1 MHILPQPSDL
11 DIENV
16 VEANWNKSWAVL
28 KATTDTEVTPE
39 MLATLAENGQGSLH
53 FSDGSF
59 RELSSSQ
66 TKSTVRQFCAREN
79 LDGTLKISFGNAT
92 GSSVDAWTRAFPGAT
107 VKLNYFLS
115 TGPAKGL
122 RPHYDDHH
130 VFAVQL
136 LGEKSWGLGP
146 KIVVATP
153 EATSFY
159 PKQDPPVETVVQT
172 KRGDVLYIP
181 PGGWHGAETEV
192 WSVHAT
198 IGIYPPTHAEYL
210 RQLIAERASSDVVL
224 RSELPPVILEGSTAV
239 RFNAPSLA
247 TARQLAERTARV
259 SASSRSQLASRLKL
273 AYKAEMTDAVERVT
287 ESIWQEASTYNP
299 VALYLRGSTARSNVS
314 GIQPWDIDLVLVTRQ
329 AIPENAIRSTR
340 EGLPGVELDLKYIT
354 VRDLISAERELPVRL
369 LLRSEGVLLLGRDI
383 VCELPTVTPSP
394 RMAAAIASRQVDACR
409 VNDTILDHASGDTMM
424 IRRCAKAALRLATP
438 LIMRELGRL
447 ERDPVVCGW
456 FIAARYPDIHAASE
470 YLVACVRGENVS
482 STTTKEAARQLLNR
496 LQEDL
501 FETEV
506 NASGQ

>member
-16 VEANWNKSWAVL
+16 VEAHWNKSWAML
-28 KATTDTEVTPE
+28 KATANVEVTPE
-39 MLATLAENGQGSLH
+39 MLETLAENGQGSLH

-59 RELSSSQ
+59 KELSSDQ
-66 TKSTVRQFCAREN
+66 TRAMVHQFCAREN
-79 LDGTLKISFGNAT
+79 LEGTLKIAFGNASD
-92 GSSVDAWTRAFPGAT
+92 GSLDAWTRVFPGAT

-153 EATSFY
+153 EAASFY

-224 RSELPPVILEGSTAV
+224 RSELLPVIRKGDSTV
-239 RFNAPSLA
+239 RFGAPSLA
-247 TARQLAERTARV
+247 TAKQLAERAARV
-259 SASSRSQLASRLKL
+259 SVGNRSQLASRLQL
-273 AYKAEMTDAVERVT
+273 VCKAEMTDAVAQIT
-287 ESIWQEASTYNP
+287 ESIWQEASAYSP
-299 VALYLRGSTARSNVS
+299 VALYLRGSMARSNAP
-314 GIQPWDIDLVLVTRQ
+314 GIQPWDIDLVLVTRLV
-329 AIPENAIRSTR
+329 IPENVIRSTR
-340 EGLPGVELDLKYIT
+340 EGLPDVELDLKYIT
-354 VRDLISAERELPVRL
+354 VRDLISADRELPVRL

-409 VNDTILDHASGDTMM
+409 VNDTILEHASDDAMM

-438 LIMRELGRL
+438 LIMQELGRL

-456 FIAARYPDIHAASE
+456 FIAARYPDVRTASE
-470 YLVACVRGENVS
+470 YLTACVRGENVS
-482 STTTKEAARQLLNR
+482 NTATREAARRLLNR

-501 FETEV
+501 SEMEV
-506 NASGQ
+506 NANGQ